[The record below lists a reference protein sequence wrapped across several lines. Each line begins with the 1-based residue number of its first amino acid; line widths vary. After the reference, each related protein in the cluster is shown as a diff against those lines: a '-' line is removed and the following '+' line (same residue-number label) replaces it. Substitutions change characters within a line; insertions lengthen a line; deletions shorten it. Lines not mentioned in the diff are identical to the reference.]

1 MLENLFKGTGPIT
14 KLILKQNRFKI
25 VAWLLSLV
33 IVTLAVASAY
43 PGVYKSEQDIMAY
56 ALTMDNPAMI
66 AMLGP
71 GYDAADYN
79 TASIFAN
86 EMLIFTLIAVAVM
99 NILLVSR
106 ATRADEEDGQME
118 LVRALSV
125 GKLSYLSSS
134 LIMAVMLNGILTVLV
149 GASLSLLNLEGM
161 DLEGTFLYGAIL
173 GVTGLT
179 FAGFTAL
186 FAQLSETSRGATGFS
201 FAAMITFY
209 LIRAIGD
216 TGQEGLSLV
225 SPLGWAVRTDVF
237 VENHWW
243 PVLLLLLLLVVLIGL
258 TFYLNSIRDMGA
270 GFLPERKGKIHAS
283 TFLQTPVGLAFRLQ
297 RTNIIAWGIGV
308 FVLSASFG
316 SILGE
321 LETYFA
327 DMEILQVYLQ
337 GDSGTS
343 MRDSFISLLMG
354 IMSMIAS
361 IPVVMT
367 IIKVRSEES
376 KYQTELI
383 YSRAVSRNKLLG
395 SYLGLAIITSFL
407 MQTFI
412 ATGLWSVGSW
422 VLTDELDTGTIFLS
436 AYVYLPAIWFL
447 VALTTLL
454 IGLKPKIT
462 GLTWFY
468 VVYCFLIIYVGDL
481 FDLPEWVKN
490 LSVFHFVPY
499 MPLDDFVWSSTIA
512 ITIGSVI
519 VSIMGVI
526 GYNKRD
532 IIG

>member
-1 MLENLFKGTGPIT
+1 MLAMLENLFKGTRPIT

-25 VAWLLSLV
+25 VVWFLSLV

-125 GKLSYLSSS
+125 GKLSYLSAS

-149 GASLSLLNLEGM
+149 GASLSLLN
-161 DLEGTFLYGAIL
+161 LEGTFLYGAIL

-225 SPLGWAVRTDVF
+225 SPLGWVVRTDVF

-258 TFYLNSIRDMGA
+258 TFDLNSIRDMGA

-308 FVLSASFG
+308 FVISALFG

-327 DMEILQVYLQ
+327 DIEFLQVYLQ

-367 IIKVRSEES
+367 IVKVKSEEG
-376 KYQTELI
+376 KNQTELI

-407 MQTFI
+407 MQTLI
-412 ATGLWSVGSW
+412 AIGLWSVGSW
-422 VLTDELDTGTIFLS
+422 VLTDGLDTGTIFLS

-468 VVYCFLIIYVGDL
+468 VVYCFLTIYVGDL
-481 FDLPEWVKN
+481 FDLPEWVKS
-490 LSVFHFVPY
+490 LSVFHLVSY
-499 MPLDDFVWSSTIA
+499 MPLDDFAWSPTIA
-512 ITIGSVI
+512 VTIGSVI
-519 VSIMGVI
+519 VSMMGVI